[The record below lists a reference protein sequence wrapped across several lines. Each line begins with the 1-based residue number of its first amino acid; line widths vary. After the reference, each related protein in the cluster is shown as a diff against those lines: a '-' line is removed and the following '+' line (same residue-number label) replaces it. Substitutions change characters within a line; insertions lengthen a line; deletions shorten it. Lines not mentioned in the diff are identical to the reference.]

1 MIFSLVFQGK
11 NEYNKILTISVNELK
26 NGATFKFDN
35 QPFIV
40 LNYEHI
46 KLGRGSAWIKVKIR
60 NLLTGS
66 VTEKSFISGNRV
78 EPIETSRKKYQ
89 YLYHD
94 STGYVF
100 MEPKTFEQISLVS
113 QVLADQVGYLK
124 DGVTAD
130 ILFLDDKPLTIEL
143 PQKME
148 FLVKEADPGVKG
160 DSASNFLKDAV
171 LDNGLK
177 VRVPLFIEEGEKIII
192 NTKNGEYVE
201 RVK

>member
-1 MIFSLVFQGK
+1 MSVRVRPAALIM
-11 NEYNKILTISVNELK
+11 ISVNELK

-35 QPFIV
+35 QPYIV

-60 NLLTGS
+60 NLLTNS

-78 EPIETSRKKYQ
+78 EPIETSRKKFQ
-89 YLYHD
+89 YLYRDGD
-94 STGYVF
+94 SYVF
-100 MEPKTFEQISLVS
+100 MDPKTYEQSSLSS
-113 QVLADQVGYLK
+113 QSVGNQGNYLK
-124 DGVTAD
+124 DGTNID
-130 ILFLDDKPLTIEL
+130 ILFLEDKPMTIEL

-148 FLVKEADPGVKG
+148 FMIKEADPGVKG
-160 DSASNFLKDAV
+160 NSASNFLKDAV

-177 VRVPLFIEEGEKIII
+177 VRVPLFIEEGEKIVVD
-192 NTKNGEYVE
+192 TRSGEYVE

>member
-1 MIFSLVFQGK
+1 M
-11 NEYNKILTISVNELK
+11 ISVNELK

-35 QPFIV
+35 QPYIV

-78 EPIETSRKKYQ
+78 EPIETSRNKFQ
-89 YLYHD
+89 FLYHD
-94 STGYVF
+94 NTGFVF
-100 MEPKTFEQISLVS
+100 MDPKTFEQVSLTALAV
-113 QVLADQVGYLK
+113 ADQAGYLK
-124 DGVTAD
+124 EGVVAD
-130 ILFLDDKPLTIEL
+130 ILFLEDKPLGIEL

-148 FLVKEADPGVKG
+148 FMVKKADPGVKG
-160 DSASNFLKDAV
+160 NSASNFLKDAV

-177 VRVPLFIEEGEKIII
+177 VRVPLFIEEGERIVID
-192 NTKNGEYVE
+192 TKNGEYVE

>member
-1 MIFSLVFQGK
+1 
-11 NEYNKILTISVNELK
+11 
-26 NGATFKFDN
+26 
-35 QPFIV
+35 